1 MEYIEFII
9 LPPGTSVTDNK
20 MITLSWDSTSF
31 KQLMATSIAKAK
43 KLQLKPFMK
52 NIKVYT
58 KDNLIMESEPDCETR
73 VFSKD
78 PIDYKI
84 IVNNIIQLTYKKSKV
99 PVHTFPCTVNLHN
112 ISQVQTLT
120 IRMHNR
126 VFLNFEIADNK
137 HRRIYINY
145 NHEDGVNQPYVF
157 DKIAQAF
164 KLLDVVAPTFEI
176 FREIC
181 KTS

>member
-1 MEYIEFII
+1 MEYIEFIV
-9 LPPGTSVTDNK
+9 LPPDTSINENK
-20 MITLSWDSTSF
+20 ITSLSWNSDAF
-31 KQLMATSIAKAK
+31 KQLMATSIARAK

-58 KDNLIMESEPDCETR
+58 KDNLVMESEPDCETR
-73 VFSKD
+73 VFIKD
-78 PIDYKI
+78 TVNYKI
-84 IVNNIIQLTYKKSKV
+84 IVNNLIQLTYKKSKV
-99 PVHTFPCTVNLHN
+99 PVHTFPSTLNLHN

-120 IRMHNR
+120 IRLHNR

-137 HRRIYINY
+137 YRRVYINY
-145 NHEDGVNQPYVF
+145 NHEEAVNQSYVF
-157 DKIAQAF
+157 DKIAHAF
-164 KLLDVVAPTFEI
+164 KLLDVAAPTFEI

>member
-20 MITLSWDSTSF
+20 IISLVWNSDAF

-43 KLQLKPFMK
+43 RLQLKPFMK
-52 NIKVYT
+52 NIKVYA

-73 VFSKD
+73 VFTRD
-78 PIDYKI
+78 PVGYKI
-84 IVNNIIQLTYKKSKV
+84 VFSNVIQLTYKKSKV
-99 PVHTFPCTVNLHN
+99 PVHTFPSTLNMHN
-112 ISQVQTLT
+112 VSQVQTLT
-120 IRMHNR
+120 IRLHNR
-126 VFLNFEIADNK
+126 VFLNFEIVDNK
-137 HRRIYINY
+137 SRRVYINY
-145 NHEDGVNQPYVF
+145 NHEEGVNHSYVF

-164 KLLDVVAPTFEI
+164 KLLDVAAPTFEI